1 MINFVIC
8 SNNYEKQ
15 NNTKEVIVKYMMN
28 YDIDVKYHMFSNNY
42 EVKKEFKNIN
52 GYKVY
57 LIDINNESINLV
69 KYIREELDDWNS
81 IIILIS
87 DNQVIDNIFGSRLF
101 LFDIIYQNNSF
112 NKILIEDLNRI
123 IKNYDHREK
132 CLTFENNRIVKK
144 VDFKSIIMINKEKDS
159 KKCLLTS
166 SYGTYYVP
174 ETLTGINKR
183 LDDRFVKTN
192 RSCIVNKDQI
202 IEYDPNKNK
211 ITFKNGIVSFNISRE
226 QKKNISNYVTKY

>member
-1 MINFVIC
+1 MINFIIC
-8 SNNYEKQ
+8 SNNYEKEKE
-15 NNTKEVIVKYMMN
+15 TKEVIVKYMMN
-28 YDIDVKYHMFSNNY
+28 YDIDYKYHIFNYDY
-42 EVKKEFKNIN
+42 EVKNNKVS
-52 GYKVY
+52 GYNVY
-57 LIDINNESINLV
+57 LIDIIYG
-69 KYIREELDDWNS
+69 K
-81 IIILIS
+81 
-87 DNQVIDNIFGSRLF
+87 RLF
-101 LFDIIYQNNSF
+101 LFDIIYHNKSF

-132 CLTFENNRIVKK
+132 CLTFEANRVVKK

-166 SYGTYYVP
+166 SYGEYYVP
-174 ETLTGINKR
+174 ETLSGISKR
-183 LDDRFVKTN
+183 LDNRFIKTN

-202 IEYDPNKNK
+202 IEYDSNKNK

>member
-1 MINFVIC
+1 MINFIIC

-15 NNTKEVIVKYMMN
+15 KETKEVIVKYMMN
-28 YDIDVKYHMFSNNY
+28 YDIDYKYHVFNNDY
-42 EVKKEFKNIN
+42 EVKNNKIS
-52 GYKVY
+52 GYNVY
-57 LIDINNESINLV
+57 LIDIINNDSINLV

-81 IIILIS
+81 IIILMS
-87 DNQVIDNIFGSRLF
+87 DNQVIDNIYGKRLF
-101 LFDIIYQNNSF
+101 LFDIIYQNKSF

-132 CLTFENNRIVKK
+132 CLTFEANRVVKK

-166 SYGTYYVP
+166 FYGEYYVP
-174 ETLTGINKR
+174 ETLSGISKR
-183 LDDRFVKTN
+183 LDNRFIKTN

-202 IEYDPNKNK
+202 IEYDSNKNK

>member
-1 MINFVIC
+1 MINFIIC

-15 NNTKEVIVKYMMN
+15 KETKEVIVKYMMN
-28 YDIDVKYHMFSNNY
+28 YDIDYKYHIFNNDY
-42 EVKKEFKNIN
+42 EVKNNKIS
-52 GYKVY
+52 GYNVY
-57 LIDINNESINLV
+57 LIDIINNDSINLV

-81 IIILIS
+81 IIILMS
-87 DNQVIDNIFGSRLF
+87 DNQVIDNIYGKRLF
-101 LFDIIYQNNSF
+101 LFDIIYHNKSF

-132 CLTFENNRIVKK
+132 CLTFEANRVVKK

-166 SYGTYYVP
+166 SYGEYYVP
-174 ETLTGINKR
+174 ETLSGISKR
-183 LDDRFVKTN
+183 LDNRFIKTN

-202 IEYDPNKNK
+202 IEYDSNKNK

>member
-1 MINFVIC
+1 MIRFIIC

-15 NNTKEVIVKYMMN
+15 KETKEVIVKYMMN
-28 YDIDVKYHMFSNNY
+28 YDIDYKYHIFNNDY
-42 EVKKEFKNIN
+42 EVKNNKIS
-52 GYKVY
+52 GYNVY
-57 LIDINNESINLV
+57 LIDIINNDSINLV

-81 IIILIS
+81 IIILMS
-87 DNQVIDNIFGSRLF
+87 DNQVIDNIYGKRLF
-101 LFDIIYQNNSF
+101 LFDIIYQNKSF

-132 CLTFENNRIVKK
+132 CLTFEANRVVKK

-166 SYGTYYVP
+166 SYGEYYVP
-174 ETLTGINKR
+174 ETLSGISKR
-183 LDDRFVKTN
+183 LDNRFIKTN

-202 IEYDPNKNK
+202 IEYDSNKNK

>member
-1 MINFVIC
+1 MINFIIC

-15 NNTKEVIVKYMMN
+15 KETKEVIVKYMMN
-28 YDIDVKYHMFSNNY
+28 YDIDYKYHVFNNDY
-42 EVKKEFKNIN
+42 EVKNNKIS
-52 GYKVY
+52 GYNVY
-57 LIDINNESINLV
+57 LIDIINNDSINLV

-81 IIILIS
+81 IIILMS
-87 DNQVIDNIFGSRLF
+87 DNQVIDNIYGKRLF
-101 LFDIIYQNNSF
+101 LFDIIYQNKSF

-132 CLTFENNRIVKK
+132 CLTFEANRVVKK

-166 SYGTYYVP
+166 SYGEYYVT
-174 ETLTGINKR
+174 ETLSGISKR
-183 LDDRFVKTN
+183 LDNRFIKTN

-202 IEYDPNKNK
+202 IEYDSNKNK